1 MELEGSKL
9 AARGIELLASTWL
22 QEPAGESRYLDL
34 VVLCFPLVGI
44 QRRSC
49 RLRSGM
55 CAASVRHAQLAMH
68 RALKCP
74 ALLPANDLCCRKS
87 KRAQSV
93 HLSWSLVSWSL
104 FLVSWSLFLRC
115 LLSQSLASSCVRMQS
130 QCSMQLQR
138 VDRDV

>member
-1 MELEGSKL
+1 LQPEGS
-9 AARGIELLASTWL
+9 ILLASTWL

-34 VVLCFPLVGI
+34 VVLCFPSRNPATLLPA
-44 QRRSC
+44 S
-49 RLRSGM
+49 LGM